1 MALERFHEAQSSLSA
16 GFETALA
23 ELRAGRKTSH
33 WIWYIFPQ
41 IAGLGRSSTAAVFA
55 LRGAG
60 EAREYLRDPILR
72 SRYEAM
78 ASLVHEQ
85 LYRGTP
91 VEELMGGSTD
101 ALKLA
106 SSVTLFRKTA
116 ESLAANDP
124 TLASLA
130 RCCDRILQQTAPQRY
145 DACAFTLAQ
154 LASEPVVT

>member
-1 MALERFHEAQSSLSA
+1 MALERFHEAQFRPSA
-16 GFETALA
+16 GFETALS

-41 IAGLGRSSTAAVFA
+41 IAGLGRSSTAAAFA
-55 LRGAG
+55 LRDAS

-72 SRYEAM
+72 SRYEAV
-78 ASLVHEQ
+78 AYLALEQ
-85 LYRGTP
+85 LNRGTP

-130 RCCDRILQQTAPQRY
+130 RCCDRILQQIAPQGY
-145 DACAFTLAQ
+145 GACAFTLAQ
-154 LASEPVVT
+154 LASEPAVT